1 MYSQEA
7 DARSP
12 AKHLLAVGK
21 ATAGAKTAPT
31 KLAPVSR
38 PASIERAQGA
48 IIPMDTT
55 APRTADALAP
65 AQGDVAQGTARA
77 IFLDEFAA
85 SIAHE
90 LNESLA
96 TIVTKGETCLRWLGG
111 EKPQIDLASAGIA
124 TMIENALCLGDIVW
138 RASAL
143 STRAD
148 AKTTELDP
156 HKGPHAT

>member
-1 MYSQEA
+1 MGSQERHV
-7 DARSP
+7 RSH
-12 AKHLLAVGK
+12 AKHLLAVGE
-21 ATAGAKTAPT
+21 ATGGARTAPT
-31 KLAPVSR
+31 KLASASR
-38 PASIERAQGA
+38 ATSIERAQGA

-55 APRTADALAP
+55 AADTVALAQP
-65 AQGDVAQGTARA
+65 NIAQDTARA
-77 IFLDEFAA
+77 IFRDEFAA

-124 TMIENALCLGDIVW
+124 TMIENALCLGDIVR

-143 STRAD
+143 ASRAD
-148 AKTTELDP
+148 AKSTELDP